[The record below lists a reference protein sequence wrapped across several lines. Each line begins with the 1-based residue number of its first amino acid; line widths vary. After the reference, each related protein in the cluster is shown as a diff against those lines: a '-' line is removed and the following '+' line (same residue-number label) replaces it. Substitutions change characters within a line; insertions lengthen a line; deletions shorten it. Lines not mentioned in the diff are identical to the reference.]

1 MIENDYAKIPEN
13 CDNSPPNP
21 LINSQKQK
29 NPPIPAPNAPA
40 LKTAQWAGEAEETQQ
55 FVFFDMEDST

>member
-1 MIENDYAKIPEN
+1 VIENDYAKIPEN
-13 CDNSPPNP
+13 CDNSPPP
-21 LINSQKQK
+21 LMTGQKQ
-29 NPPIPAPNAPA
+29 PAPNA